1 MRIVVC
7 IKQVPREFSALTD
20 SEKWI
25 NREEVSGIINPND
38 RVAIKFAL
46 DLREEGDEII
56 ALTMGPPNSV
66 DSLLETL
73 AMGVDR
79 AILLTDERFAEAD
92 TLATSYALHMAI
104 RKIGSVDLV
113 ICGSRT
119 IDSETGHVGPQLAEF
134 LRIPLLSYSNSLTI
148 QGKAITVERFCD
160 RYHEV
165 LEAELPVL
173 ITISHRCKERIYPT
187 LSGLNAAFDACE
199 VTVWD
204 ADAIDADISRVGRK
218 GSATFVERILTPE
231 KQRVVTIINDDKTER
246 TITKLFELLK
256 DRNILLLDK
265 VRSRR
270 GFEGFDI

>member
-7 IKQVPREFSALTD
+7 IKQVPREFSAFTD
-20 SEKWI
+20 SVKWI
-25 NREEVSGIINPND
+25 NRGEISGIINPND

-46 DLREEGDEII
+46 DLREKGDEVIS
-56 ALTMGPPNSV
+56 LTMGPPNSM
-66 DSLLETL
+66 DSSLETL
-73 AMGVDR
+73 AMGIDG
-79 AILLTDERFAEAD
+79 AILLTDKRFAEAD
-92 TLATSYALHMAI
+92 TLATSYALHRAI
-104 RKIGSVDLV
+104 RKIGDVDIV

-119 IDSETGHVGPQLAEF
+119 TDSETGHVGPQLAEF
-134 LRIPLLSYSNSLTI
+134 LGIPLLSYVNSLTV
-148 QGKAITVERFCD
+148 QAKAITVERFCD
-160 RYHEV
+160 RYQEI

-173 ITISHRCKERIYPT
+173 ITISHRCKDRVYPT
-187 LSGLNAAFDACE
+187 LSGLNAAFDKCE

-204 ADAIDADISRVGRK
+204 ADDIDADTNRIGRK

>member
-7 IKQVPREFSALTD
+7 IKQVPREFSAFTD
-20 SEKWI
+20 SDKWI
-25 NREEVSGIINPND
+25 NRGEISGIINPND

-46 DLREEGDEII
+46 DLREKGDEVIS
-56 ALTMGPPNSV
+56 LTMGPPNSM
-66 DSLLETL
+66 DSSLETL
-73 AMGVDR
+73 AMGIDG
-79 AILLTDERFAEAD
+79 AILLTDKRFAEAD
-92 TLATSYALHMAI
+92 TLATSYALHRAI
-104 RKIGSVDLV
+104 RKIGDVDIV

-119 IDSETGHVGPQLAEF
+119 TDSETGHVGPQLAEF
-134 LRIPLLSYSNSLTI
+134 LGIPLLSYVYSLTV
-148 QGKAITVERFCD
+148 QAKAITVERFCD
-160 RYHEV
+160 RYQEI
-165 LEAELPVL
+165 LEAELPAL
-173 ITISHRCKERIYPT
+173 ITISHRCKDRVYPT
-187 LSGLNAAFDACE
+187 LSGLNAAFDKCE

-204 ADAIDADISRVGRK
+204 ADDIDADANRIGRK

>member
-7 IKQVPREFSALTD
+7 IKQVPREFSAFTD
-20 SEKWI
+20 SDKWI
-25 NREEVSGIINPND
+25 NRGEISGIINPND

-46 DLREEGDEII
+46 DLREKGDEVIS
-56 ALTMGPPNSV
+56 LTMGPPNSM
-66 DSLLETL
+66 DSSLETL
-73 AMGVDR
+73 AMGIDG
-79 AILLTDERFAEAD
+79 AILLTDKRFAEAD
-92 TLATSYALHMAI
+92 TLATSYALHRAI
-104 RKIGSVDLV
+104 RKIGDVDIV

-119 IDSETGHVGPQLAEF
+119 TDSETGHVGPQLAEF
-134 LRIPLLSYSNSLTI
+134 LGIPLLSYVNSLTV
-148 QGKAITVERFCD
+148 QAKAITVERFCD
-160 RYHEV
+160 RYQEI

-173 ITISHRCKERIYPT
+173 ITISHRCKDRVYPT
-187 LSGLNAAFDACE
+187 LSGLNAAFDKCE

-204 ADAIDADISRVGRK
+204 ADDIDADANRIGRK